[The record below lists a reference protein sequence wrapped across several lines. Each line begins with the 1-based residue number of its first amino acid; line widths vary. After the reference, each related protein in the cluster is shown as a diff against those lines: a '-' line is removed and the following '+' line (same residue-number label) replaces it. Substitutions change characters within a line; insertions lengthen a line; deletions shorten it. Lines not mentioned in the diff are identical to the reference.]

1 MAKALSPGATARRQR
16 DNGRPSYTLASE
28 TVSAIREQPGAVAS
42 ALAAWKSA
50 FRATRPREEAL
61 TRRDICRSP
70 RARLCLTNTSSIS
83 AFRDE
88 FQSLCGLRLRWLM
101 FASNA
106 GRACCAAEFQS
117 GLRRLR
123 VIRDWAMSEGCPLYL
138 RSLPISGVAAKRRD
152 VPCVDGSELA
162 RAFFTFAALVG
173 AAMCSAFRC
182 GSHDRWP

>member
-1 MAKALSPGATARRQR
+1 MAKALSSGDTARRQR

-28 TVSAIREQPGAVAS
+28 TVSAIREQPGPVAS
-42 ALAAWKSA
+42 ALAAWKRA
-50 FRATRPREEAL
+50 FRATRPCEEAL

-123 VIRDWAMSEGCPLYL
+123 VIRDRVEPGSK
-138 RSLPISGVAAKRRD
+138 SGYVRYAAES
-152 VPCVDGSELA
+152 GSKIQSING
-162 RAFFTFAALVG
+162 FAT
-173 AAMCSAFRC
+173 RHC
-182 GSHDRWP
+182 GLIETRWK